1 MQNQIQIGVIGPEI
15 LFEKLNNCL
24 KMFPNFQPVFRLSN
38 QILDAPRFTKELA
51 NEVDVLLYSGWPPYS
66 LSKQDIPA
74 HIPAHYIPLKGS
86 GLYRAL
92 YKIKQIQPAINGL
105 SLDTLPAA
113 EVKRALKE
121 VNETF
126 PVFHFESAFHMDRLK
141 EMVHFHQ
148 TSFESGK
155 TNCAITGIKAV
166 ADELAELGIPNQ
178 WVVPTDEDIIVTLE
192 RALLSTEKRRN
203 RESQIVFGLIQVDGY
218 HELVNQITSEHLIQR
233 QNLRLYR
240 LILDYVEQLEGHLTS
255 LSGNEY
261 MFITTRGVFERI
273 TQGYKWIPLIEE
285 AKKQLKMELSMG
297 VGFGLS
303 ANEAGTHARIALMQ
317 AKDFGGGCCFI
328 VKEDRSVFGPVEM
341 SAPISYPLYITDE
354 TLLKKAEQ
362 AGMSAIYQQKL
373 ISLIKRKQ
381 DSQFTAHELAET
393 LGITARSAHRIILK
407 WLDADLISIIG
418 MEKMSTRG
426 RPRQVYQL
434 KDSDYFTKQG
444 GR

>member
-1 MQNQIQIGVIGPEI
+1 MQSQIQIGVIGPEV
-15 LFEKLNNCL
+15 LFDKISECL
-24 KMFPNFQPVFRLSN
+24 KMFPNFHPVFRFSN
-38 QILDAPRFTKELA
+38 QILDAPAFTKELA
-51 NEVDVLLYSGWPPYS
+51 DQVDVLLYSGWSPYS
-66 LSKQDIPA
+66 LSKPDIPP

-86 GLYRAL
+86 GLYKAL
-92 YKIKQIQPAINGL
+92 YKIKQAQPRVGGL
-105 SLDTLPAA
+105 SIDTMPAA
-113 EVKRALKE
+113 EVNRVLKE
-121 VNETF
+121 LNEDFTVCFYEETF
-126 PVFHFESAFHMDRLK
+126 QLERIE
-141 EMVHFHQ
+141 EMISFHQ
-148 TSFESGK
+148 NSFTSGK
-155 TNCAITGIKAV
+155 TNGAITGVKMV
-166 ADELAELGIPNQ
+166 ADALTRLSIPNQ
-178 WVVPTDEDIIVTLE
+178 WAVPTDEDIIVTLE

-203 RESQIVFGLIQVDGY
+203 RESQIVFGLIQIDGY
-218 HELVNQITSEHLIQR
+218 HELVNQMTSEHLIQR

-273 TQGYKWIPLIEE
+273 TQGYKWIPLINE
-285 AKKQLKMELSMG
+285 AKKQLKMKLSMG

-317 AKDFGGGCCFI
+317 AKDFGGESCFI

-341 SAPISYPLYITDE
+341 SAPMSYPVYITDE
-354 TLLKKAEQ
+354 TLLKKAEE

-373 ISLIKRKQ
+373 ISLVKRKQ

-407 WLDADLISIIG
+407 WLDAELISIIG

-426 RPRQVYQL
+426 RPRQVYRLNDSSLL
-434 KDSDYFTKQG
+434 KI
-444 GR
+444 

>member
-1 MQNQIQIGVIGPEI
+1 MQNQIQIGVIGPEV
-15 LFEKLNNCL
+15 LFDKISECL

-38 QILDAPRFTKELA
+38 QILDAPAFTKELA
-51 NEVDVLLYSGWPPYS
+51 DQVDVLLYSGWSPYS
-66 LSKQDIPA
+66 LSKPDIPT

-86 GLYRAL
+86 GLYKAL
-92 YKIKQIQPAINGL
+92 YKIKQAQPGIVGL
-105 SLDTLPAA
+105 SIDTMPAA
-113 EVKRALKE
+113 EVNRVLKE
-121 VNETF
+121 LNEDFTVCFYEETF
-126 PVFHFESAFHMDRLK
+126 HLDRIE
-141 EMVHFHQ
+141 EMISFHQ
-148 TSFESGK
+148 HSFTSGK
-155 TNCAITGIKAV
+155 TNGAITGVKMV
-166 ADELAELGIPNQ
+166 ADALTKLNIPNQ
-178 WVVPTDEDIIVTLE
+178 WAVPTDEDIIVTLE

-203 RESQIVFGLIQVDGY
+203 RESQIVFGLIQIDGY
-218 HELVNQITSEHLIQR
+218 HELVNQMTSEHLIQR

-273 TQGYKWIPLIEE
+273 TQGYKWIPLINE
-285 AKKQLKMELSMG
+285 AKKQLKMKLSMG

-317 AKDFGGGCCFI
+317 AKDFGGESCFI

-341 SAPISYPLYITDE
+341 SAPMSYPVYITDE
-354 TLLKKAEQ
+354 TLLKKAEE

-373 ISLIKRKQ
+373 ISLVKRKQ

-407 WLDADLISIIG
+407 WLDAELISIIG

-426 RPRQVYQL
+426 RPRQVYRLNDSSLL
-434 KDSDYFTKQG
+434 KV
-444 GR
+444 